1 MRLNSRMNKRKIR
14 KIKDKNGG
22 IDKKN
27 EVNRFVKRVRK
38 MNQRNNFIAP
48 KIQLK
53 S

>member
-1 MRLNSRMNKRKIR
+1 MNKRKIR
-14 KIKDKNGG
+14 KLKIKMAEW
-22 IDKKN
+22 IKKN